1 MRSASFVV
9 LLLLAASL
17 AGCSGNDDSIPNTDH
32 KDEEIFNLNGRLNE
46 SAATIESLEEKLA
59 ELQNQAAQVP
69 SLQATIDGLSEEM
82 LLLNGN
88 ISNLEESLQELN
100 NQYLEALGEIQV
112 LNEELLLAEVN
123 LEDLGVMLGTCW
135 DPVWHLWASY
145 GFSVRDV

>member
-17 AGCSGNDDSIPNTDH
+17 AGCSGNDDSIPNTDL
-32 KDEEIFNLNGRLNE
+32 KDEEISNLNWRLNE

-88 ISNLEESLQELN
+88 VSNLEESLQELN

-123 LEDLGVMLGTCW
+123 LENLQNEIE
-135 DPVWHLWASY
+135 
-145 GFSVRDV
+145 